1 MMAGPLVIKVI
12 EIGPV
17 PGLGV
22 RWFNK
27 FLKLAVA
34 DGAQLWVDKFIP
46 KHFQKAATRR
56 YGYKPRKGMEFARGT
71 KEFRDS
77 YSGNKLRVKG
87 HLIPLVFS
95 GETRDL
101 AKASTVKPI
110 AKRAEVRTP
119 ARGLN
124 RKHPASAINMRDE
137 FQTILPVEHVEMAA
151 RMELRFQREIDTLRT
166 RRTRPIGG

>member
-1 MMAGPLVIKVI
+1 MAGPLVIKVI

-22 RWFNK
+22 RWYNRFI
-27 FLKLAVA
+27 KLAVA
-34 DGAQLWVDKFIP
+34 EGAQLWVDKFIP
-46 KHFQKAATRR
+46 KHFRASATRR
-56 YGYKPRKGMEFARGT
+56 YGYKKRKGMQYARGT
-71 KEFRDS
+71 AEFRDS
-77 YSGNKLRVKG
+77 YSGNKLRHKG
-87 HLIPLVFS
+87 HLIPLVYS

-101 AKASTVKPI
+101 AKDSKVKPI

-124 RKHPASAINMRDE
+124 RKHPKSEINMREE

-151 RMELRFQREIDTLRT
+151 RMELRFQREVDTLRQ

>member
-1 MMAGPLVIKVI
+1 M
-12 EIGPV
+12 
-17 PGLGV
+17 
-22 RWFNK
+22 
-27 FLKLAVA
+27 AVA

-46 KHFQKAATRR
+46 KHFQKSATRR

-71 KEFRDS
+71 KEFWDS
-77 YSGNKLRVKG
+77 YSGQKLKYKH

-95 GETRDL
+95 GKTREL
-101 AKASTVKPI
+101 AKDSKVKPI

-124 RKHPASAINMRDE
+124 RKHPKSEINMREE